1 MYKAIHNSFQFLRN
15 PQKTRFQKIDSIFLK
30 WDNGQTVQNEKKNTL
45 NCQKNQLKR
54 LIKRRAMIMRKKVGS
69 IRSIAA
75 IYGLL
80 KTNLARYI
88 NGKTKKVGRGRPI
101 YISPEIDVL
110 VLALES
116 LAFLFFLNVRLLNQI
131 QTLISRER
139 KGVD

>member
-1 MYKAIHNSFQFLRN
+1 MARRSKMKKKHIKLSKKPTEETYKKASN
-15 PQKTRFQKIDSIFLK
+15 DY
-30 WDNGQTVQNEKKNTL
+30 E
-45 NCQKNQLKR
+45 
-54 LIKRRAMIMRKKVGS
+54 KKVGS

-101 YISPEIDVL
+101 YISPEIENVL

-116 LAFLFFLNVRLLNQI
+116 LAFLFFLNVRLLN
-131 QTLISRER
+131 
-139 KGVD
+139 

>member
-1 MYKAIHNSFQFLRN
+1 
-15 PQKTRFQKIDSIFLK
+15 
-30 WDNGQTVQNEKKNTL
+30 
-45 NCQKNQLKR
+45 
-54 LIKRRAMIMRKKVGS
+54 MIMRKKVGS

-116 LAFLFFLNVRLLNQI
+116 LAFLFFLNVRLLN
-131 QTLISRER
+131 
-139 KGVD
+139 